1 MGGRDG
7 LKGYGVIPV
16 FAESNGGIKRGSLH
30 QHSDSAR
37 PSRIVKDFQAGLEK
51 SS

>member
-16 FAESNGGIKRGSLH
+16 FPESNGAIKRGALH
-30 QHSDSAR
+30 QHSDSAP
-37 PSRIVKDFQAGLEK
+37 PSRIVGDFQAGLEK
-51 SS
+51 NS